1 MKISKR
7 MHFDLSFVLDEICV
21 ESSDPEA
28 CQEFIKSNWR
38 INETHGLSFH
48 LYNNPTN
55 IWNLTNLTCRQFG
68 FCEYHN
74 IQWNCNEVGTSQ
86 NGLKVV
92 KAGHKSEGKAW
103 WLSGIMAKW
112 HNGEY
117 AGIG

>member
-38 INETHGLSFH
+38 IDETNGLSFN

-55 IWNLTNLTCRQFG
+55 IWNLTDLTCRQFG
-68 FCEYHN
+68 FCEHHN
-74 IQWNCNEVGTSQ
+74 IQWNCNEVGNRQT
-86 NGLKVV
+86 NLLNIETKVV
-92 KAGHKSEGKAW
+92 RFFS
-103 WLSGIMAKW
+103 I
-112 HNGEY
+112 
-117 AGIG
+117 